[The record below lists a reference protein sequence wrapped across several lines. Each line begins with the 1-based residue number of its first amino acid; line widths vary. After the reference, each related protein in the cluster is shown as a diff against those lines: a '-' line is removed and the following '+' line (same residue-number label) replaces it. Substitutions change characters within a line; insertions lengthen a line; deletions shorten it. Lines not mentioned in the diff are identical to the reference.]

1 MRTTLIISVYNK
13 TRELEL
19 IFWALLVQSF
29 RDFEVIVS
37 EDGENDKMK
46 LLIDKWKQKNEFP
59 LLHLTQEDKGFRKN
73 KILNESVKKAASE
86 YLIFFD
92 GDCIP
97 HPDFV
102 KAHFEN
108 RRSNSVLCGRRVNL
122 TKSVSEKINENSIAN
137 LDYSRLKLSQIIYS
151 SLNRDKNDF
160 NFNIEEGFI
169 FRNSVLRKLFTNED
183 EHLLGCNFSVHKV
196 LLEKINGFDENY
208 EGPGLG
214 EDSDVE
220 FRLRLAGAKFSSVR
234 NLAIQY
240 HLHHPKTV
248 EDGRN
253 MIYFNEVKK
262 SKNYI
267 CKNGLVKYE

>member
-19 IFWALLVQSF
+19 IFCALLVQSF

-37 EDGENDKMK
+37 EDGENVNMK
-46 LLIDKWKQKNEFP
+46 LLIDKWRQKNEFP

-73 KILNESVKKAASE
+73 KILNESVKKSSSE

-108 RRSNSVLCGRRVNL
+108 RNSNSVLCGRRVNL
-122 TKSVSEKINENSIAN
+122 TKSVSEKINEDSIAN

-169 FRNSVLRKLFTNED
+169 FRNRVIRKLFTNED
-183 EHLLGCNFSVHKV
+183 EHLLGCNFSVHKT

-220 FRLRLAGAKFSSVR
+220 FRLRLAGAVFKSVR
-234 NLAIQY
+234 NLAVQY
-240 HLHHPKTV
+240 HMYHPKTI
-248 EDGRN
+248 EDVKN
-253 MIYFNEVKK
+253 MKYFNEAKK

>member
-19 IFWALLVQSF
+19 IFCALLVQSF

-37 EDGENDKMK
+37 EDGENVNMK
-46 LLIDKWKQKNEFP
+46 LLIDKWRQKNEFP

-73 KILNESVKKAASE
+73 KILNESVKKSSSE

-108 RRSNSVLCGRRVNL
+108 RNSNSVLCGRRVNL
-122 TKSVSEKINENSIAN
+122 TKSVSEKINEDSIAN

-169 FRNSVLRKLFTNED
+169 FRNRVIRKLFTNED
-183 EHLLGCNFSVHKV
+183 EHLLGCNFSIHKT

-220 FRLRLAGAKFSSVR
+220 FRLRLAGAVFKSVR
-234 NLAIQY
+234 NLAVQY
-240 HLHHPKTV
+240 HMYHPKTI
-248 EDGRN
+248 EDVKN
-253 MIYFNEVKK
+253 MKYFNEAKK

>member
-19 IFWALLVQSF
+19 IFCALLVQSF

-37 EDGENDKMK
+37 EDGENVNMK
-46 LLIDKWKQKNEFP
+46 LLIDKWRQKNEFP

-73 KILNESVKKAASE
+73 KILNESVKKSSSE

-108 RRSNSVLCGRRVNL
+108 RNSNSVLCGRRVNL

-137 LDYSRLKLSQIIYS
+137 LDYCRLKLSQIIYS

-169 FRNSVLRKLFTNED
+169 FRNRVIRKLFTNED
-183 EHLLGCNFSVHKV
+183 EHLLGCNFSVHKT

-220 FRLRLAGAKFSSVR
+220 FRLRLAGAVFKSVR
-234 NLAIQY
+234 NLAVQY
-240 HLHHPKTV
+240 HMYHPKTI
-248 EDGRN
+248 EDVKN
-253 MIYFNEVKK
+253 MKYFNEAKK

>member
-19 IFWALLVQSF
+19 IFCALLVQSF

-37 EDGENDKMK
+37 EDGENVNMK
-46 LLIDKWKQKNEFP
+46 LLIDKWRQKNEFP

-73 KILNESVKKAASE
+73 RILNESVKKSSSE

-108 RRSNSVLCGRRVNL
+108 RNSNSVLCGRRVNL
-122 TKSVSEKINENSIAN
+122 TKSVSEKINEDSIAN

-169 FRNSVLRKLFTNED
+169 FRNRVIRKLFTNED
-183 EHLLGCNFSVHKV
+183 EHLLGCNFSIHKT

-220 FRLRLAGAKFSSVR
+220 FRLRLAGAVFKSVR
-234 NLAIQY
+234 NLAVQY
-240 HLHHPKTV
+240 HMYHPKTI
-248 EDGRN
+248 EDVKN
-253 MIYFNEVKK
+253 MKYFNEAKK

>member
-19 IFWALLVQSF
+19 IFCALLVQSF

-37 EDGENDKMK
+37 EDGENVNMK
-46 LLIDKWKQKNEFP
+46 LLIDKWRQKNEFP

-73 KILNESVKKAASE
+73 RILNESVKKSSSE

-108 RRSNSVLCGRRVNL
+108 RNSNSVLCGRRVNL
-122 TKSVSEKINENSIAN
+122 TKSVSEKINEDSIAN

-169 FRNSVLRKLFTNED
+169 FRNRVIRKLFANED
-183 EHLLGCNFSVHKV
+183 EHLLGCNFSVHKT

-220 FRLRLAGAKFSSVR
+220 FRLRLAGAVFKSVR
-234 NLAIQY
+234 NLAVQY
-240 HLHHPKTV
+240 HMYHPKTI
-248 EDGRN
+248 EDVKN
-253 MIYFNEVKK
+253 MKYFNEAKK

>member
-19 IFWALLVQSF
+19 IFCALLVQSF

-37 EDGENDKMK
+37 EDGENVNMK
-46 LLIDKWKQKNEFP
+46 LLIDKWRQKNEFP

-73 KILNESVKKAASE
+73 RILNESVKKSSSE

-108 RRSNSVLCGRRVNL
+108 RNSNSVLCGRRVNL
-122 TKSVSEKINENSIAN
+122 TKSVSEKINEDSIAN

-169 FRNSVLRKLFTNED
+169 FRNRVIRKLFTNED
-183 EHLLGCNFSVHKV
+183 EHLLGCNFSVHKT

-220 FRLRLAGAKFSSVR
+220 FRLRLAGAVFKSVR
-234 NLAIQY
+234 NLAVQY
-240 HLHHPKTV
+240 HMYHPKTI
-248 EDGRN
+248 EDVKN
-253 MIYFNEVKK
+253 MKYFNEAKK